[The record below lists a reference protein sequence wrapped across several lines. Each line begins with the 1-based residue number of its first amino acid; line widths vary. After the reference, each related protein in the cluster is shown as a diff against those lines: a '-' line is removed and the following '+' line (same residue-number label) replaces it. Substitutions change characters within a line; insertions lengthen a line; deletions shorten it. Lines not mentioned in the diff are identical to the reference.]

1 MHVSNSVRDSRTDHH
16 LNLGDVIIKFER
28 PCQDGEAQTS
38 NLELTCGDEK
48 NSNFEPP
55 DVHSLEVKEL
65 TGKGKVEYV
74 SRHIGRVDELSDRV
88 CLAMAHWAKN
98 SGARTT
104 EPFFTMRRLSP
115 KTKKVTVC
123 FINSS
128 HVNFVIK
135 DAAAALSLG
144 TTHYS
149 SHSARS
155 GFVTKHS
162 WAEKQ
167 SDKVRGQGAGASGK
181 EVAQMGGWKNDK
193 AKGAMRMHYD
203 RTTSV
208 YLPIAPQFELSRENV
223 VSMLSL
229 VEQDA
234 LPRLT
239 PEELQ
244 EFRSFRRTVWGTE
257 SVK

>member
-1 MHVSNSVRDSRTDHH
+1 
-16 LNLGDVIIKFER
+16 
-28 PCQDGEAQTS
+28 
-38 NLELTCGDEK
+38 
-48 NSNFEPP
+48 
-55 DVHSLEVKEL
+55 
-65 TGKGKVEYV
+65 
-74 SRHIGRVDELSDRV
+74 
-88 CLAMAHWAKN
+88 MAHWAKN
-98 SGARTT
+98 SGARTA

-115 KTKKVTVC
+115 KTKKETVC

-181 EVAQMGGWKNDK
+181 EVAQMGGWKNDA
-193 AKGAMRMHYD
+193 AKGAMKMHYD
-203 RTTSV
+203 RTTSA
-208 YLPIAPQFELSRENV
+208 YLPIDPQFELSKGDVIR
-223 VSMLSL
+223 MLSL
-229 VEQDA
+229 VEQEA

-239 PEELQ
+239 SDELQ
-244 EFRSFRRTVWGTE
+244 ELRSFRRTVWGTE
-257 SVK
+257 SVKRRERIGGSV